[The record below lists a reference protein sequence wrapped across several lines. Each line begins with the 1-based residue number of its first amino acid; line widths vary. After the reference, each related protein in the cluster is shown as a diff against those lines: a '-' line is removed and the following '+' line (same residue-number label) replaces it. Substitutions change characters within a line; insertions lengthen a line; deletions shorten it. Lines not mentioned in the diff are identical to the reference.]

1 MSRRHIFTERQR
13 AALFDLPT
21 DELSLLKFYTLG
33 DDDLENIRQRR
44 RPENRIGFAL
54 QLCALRYPGRALAP
68 GEMIPREVLS
78 FVGAQLGVPADA
90 LLTYATRRQTR
101 QQHMDTL
108 REIYGY
114 KTFTGRGARDL
125 REWTFGQAEDA
136 RSNED
141 LAHRFIV
148 RCRET
153 STILPAVSTIER
165 LCADALVA
173 AERRIETRIAE
184 NLTADVRDHLDKLL
198 SEMLAGNISRFIWL
212 RNFEVGNN
220 SAAANRLL
228 DRLEFLRT
236 LNINHS
242 ALASIPAH
250 RIARLRRQG
259 ERYFTDGLRDIT
271 SDRRWAI
278 LAVCVVEWEAAIADA
293 IVETHDRI
301 VGKTWREAKRQHDET
316 ISGSKATLTD
326 TIRTFTAL
334 GASLLEA
341 RSDGTPLE
349 MAVASSVAWD
359 RLAQLVATGTQLS
372 NTLADE
378 PLAYVGQGY
387 HRFRRYAPR
396 MLRCLK
402 LEAAPVAGPL
412 VAAALSIGEMKGVAS
427 PERRFLRPSSKWNR
441 HLRAQEKGD
450 TRLWEVAV
458 LFHLRDAF
466 RSGDVWL
473 AHSRRYGDL
482 KQVLVPMIAA
492 QENAKLAVPS
502 NPQDWLA
509 DRKARLTIALK
520 RLARAARNGT
530 IPHGSI
536 EDGTLR
542 IDRLTAD
549 VPDGAEALILD
560 LYRRMP
566 SVRITDM
573 LLEVDAAL
581 GFTDAFTHLRTGAPC
596 RDRIGLLN
604 VLLAEGLNL
613 GLRKMAEATN
623 THDYWQLSRLA
634 RWHVESEAMNQ
645 ALAIVVAAQGKLP
658 MSRVWG
664 MGTSASSDG
673 QFFPTARHGEAMNM
687 VNAKY
692 GSVPGLKAYTHVS
705 DQFAPFACQSI
716 PATVSEAPYILDGL
730 LMNEVGRHV
739 REQYADTAGFTDHL
753 FGASSLLGYNLVL
766 RIRDLP
772 SKRLYVFNP
781 DTTPRE
787 LRKLVGGKA
796 REDLIVANWPD
807 IFRCAA
813 TMTAGKI
820 RPSQLLR
827 KLASYPRQN
836 NLAVALREVG
846 RIERTLFII
855 EWILDTDMQ
864 RRAQIGLNK
873 GEAHHAL
880 KNALRIGRQGE
891 IRDRTTEGQHYRIAG
906 LNLLTAVIIYWNTVH
921 LGHAVTERR
930 NEGLD
935 VPPEFLPHISPLGWA
950 HILLTGEYL
959 WPKESLGCH
968 FALSR
973 NRPLDK
979 PFKEELLRGHIRAGI
994 SPFLGYRQQEITLYW
1009 PHDGANEIR

>member
-68 GEMIPREVLS
+68 GEMIPREILS

-198 SEMLAGNISRFIWL
+198 SEMLADNISRFIWL

-959 WPKESLGCH
+959 WPKEPK
-968 FALSR
+968 A
-973 NRPLDK
+973 
-979 PFKEELLRGHIRAGI
+979 
-994 SPFLGYRQQEITLYW
+994 
-1009 PHDGANEIR
+1009 